1 MLRMLVELFKT
12 EERARVLRYVMFRS
26 SFSVAEVSRATG
38 VTKGLVSRYL
48 RLLEMHGL
56 LQKKGREYSPHD
68 SAHSRAIKLLL
79 NLERIDLS
87 TLILGSASGLGLYGS
102 WARGTNRQE
111 SDLDVWIRAD
121 SLPPESDLARLQKN
135 LSLQADSEVNLL
147 VLTPEK
153 LEKLK
158 KEDPPFYNSLV
169 LNSVT
174 LKGEPIEEYR

>member
-1 MLRMLVELFKT
+1 
-12 EERARVLRYVMFRS
+12 MFCS

-48 RLLEMHGL
+48 RLLKEHGL
-56 LQKKGREYSPHD
+56 LQKEGREYSPHD

-79 NLERIDLS
+79 NLQRIDLS
-87 TLILGSASGLGLYGS
+87 ALSLGSARGLGLYGS
-102 WARGTNRQE
+102 WARGTNHQE

-121 SLPPESDLARLQKN
+121 SLPPESELARLQRD
-135 LSLQADSEVNLL
+135 LGLQADTEVNLL

-153 LEKLK
+153 LERLK

-169 LNSVT
+169 YNSVI